1 MGPKWGRR
9 LGLGTIACG
18 SPAAC
23 RRGASIATRP
33 AETFSVVQRYYDTTM
48 AKEKVTLTLDADQ
61 LEDLRRITGARS
73 LSAAVDAA
81 VAAYLARLRH
91 LASVDEWLAELEREH
106 GPIPNET
113 LDWAANLVDEW
124 ERSQSA
130 SGLRAG

>member
-1 MGPKWGRR
+1 MGPTTRARDNRLRVTGGVSSGRQHR
-9 LGLGTIACG
+9 H
-18 SPAAC
+18 SPC
-23 RRGASIATRP
+23 RAP
-33 AETFSVVQRYYDTTM
+33 FSVVQRYYDTTM

-61 LEDLRRITGARS
+61 LENLRRITGARS

-124 ERSQSA
+124 DRSRSA